1 MNKFILLRFIAAV
14 GTPFAY
20 TEANGAEYNAATISK
35 HKQQLTAQ
43 RHVKETDMY
52 GCDIGSVMGWGS
64 GMTHLIFMILI
75 VSLAAVFISR
85 IVPQQKRN
93 MDSADSLS
101 ILKRRLASGEITLEE
116 YEKLKNAI

>member
-1 MNKFILLRFIAAV
+1 
-14 GTPFAY
+14 
-20 TEANGAEYNAATISK
+20 
-35 HKQQLTAQ
+35 
-43 RHVKETDMY
+43 MY
-52 GCDIGSVMGWGS
+52 GCDIGSVMGWGN

-85 IVPQQKRN
+85 IIPQQKIN

-101 ILKRRLASGEITLEE
+101 ILKKRLASGEISLEE

>member
-52 GCDIGSVMGWGS
+52 GCDIGSVMGWGNV
-64 GMTHLIFMILI
+64 MTHLIFMILV

-85 IVPQQKRN
+85 MMPQQKKN

-101 ILKRRLASGEITLEE
+101 ILKRRLASGEISLEE
-116 YEKLKNAI
+116 YEKLKKVI